1 MVLRAPAL
9 ERAFAFQNLDDFLQ
23 DHRPSQPLDIAPA
36 ARDGEENGAGV
47 WSDDEGAPVSPKAAR
62 KAEAEAAAQAKGI
75 GDRFKTPKK
84 KKVVSPSGIIATMV

>member
-36 ARDGEENGAGV
+36 ARDGEEN
-47 WSDDEGAPVSPKAAR
+47 
-62 KAEAEAAAQAKGI
+62 
-75 GDRFKTPKK
+75 
-84 KKVVSPSGIIATMV
+84 